1 MTIYKNYLY
10 GAYGSNLNKQQMQ
23 MRCPKAKPVGTVI
36 LPDYELVFRS
46 VADIQKAKGV
56 EVPLGLWL
64 ITADCEQALD
74 RYEGYP
80 YLYTKTFM
88 DIEHE
93 GEIHKLMTYQ
103 MTDREYQSPPSN
115 GYLKSIS
122 DGYNDFDI
130 DQSYLSDAV
139 SWSYIETSKD
149 SVVSDSPRTRDLW
162 SPLDSVDIN

>member
-10 GAYGSNLNKQQMQ
+10 GAYGSNLNKQQME
-23 MRCPKAKPVGTVI
+23 MRCPNAKPIGTI
-36 LPDYELVFRS
+36 IIPDYELVFRS
-46 VADIQKAKGV
+46 VADIQEAKGL

-88 DIEHE
+88 QVEHD
-93 GEIHKLMTYQ
+93 GKRQRLMTYQ
-103 MTDREYQSPPSN
+103 MTDRKYQAPPTN

-122 DGYNDFDI
+122 DGYYDFGI
-130 DQSYLSDAV
+130 DTSYLSDAV
-139 SWSYIETSKD
+139 SMSYIQTSRD
-149 SVVSDSPRTRDLW
+149 SLISDSPRTRDLW